1 MFENEN
7 HQRAYEC
14 LMQGNFRKAHSL
26 IANQMNTKMGGLI
39 WVDFLYLQTVVH
51 PNHFDTDQ
59 LTQIAIEKPDW
70 TFILELNRMLAEGNL
85 SLATKWIQDQFEVQN
100 TIRKNVLA
108 SDISSEDIERMI
120 KFTNRPI

>member
-1 MFENEN
+1 
-7 HQRAYEC
+7 
-14 LMQGNFRKAHSL
+14 
-26 IANQMNTKMGGLI
+26 MNPKMGGLI

-59 LTQIAIEKPDW
+59 LTQVAIEKPEW
-70 TFILELNRMLAEGNL
+70 TFILELNRLLAERDL
-85 SLATKWIQDQFEVQN
+85 TQATKWIQDQFEEQN

>member
-1 MFENEN
+1 
-7 HQRAYEC
+7 
-14 LMQGNFRKAHSL
+14 
-26 IANQMNTKMGGLI
+26 MNPKMGGLI

-59 LTQIAIEKPDW
+59 LTQVAIEKPDW